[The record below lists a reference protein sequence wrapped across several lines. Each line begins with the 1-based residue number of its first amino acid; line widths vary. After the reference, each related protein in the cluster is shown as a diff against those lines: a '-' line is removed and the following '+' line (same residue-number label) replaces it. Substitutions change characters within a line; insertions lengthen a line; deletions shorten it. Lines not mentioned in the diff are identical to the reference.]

1 MDDIYEFVVNRFS
14 SSSNV
19 CIHRTQ
25 SEEMRYLFA
34 ESQFDWI
41 YIDGD
46 HGLGGVL
53 SDLETSWRLVKP
65 GGMIAVDDYYWK
77 ESDHSLSVKIGIQKF
92 VERKNISQS
101 WIIGDQFLFRR
112 E

>member
-1 MDDIYEFVVNRFS
+1 
-14 SSSNV
+14 
-19 CIHRTQ
+19 
-25 SEEMRYLFA
+25 MRYLFA

-77 ESDHSLSVKIGIQKF
+77 DSDHSLSVKIGIQKF